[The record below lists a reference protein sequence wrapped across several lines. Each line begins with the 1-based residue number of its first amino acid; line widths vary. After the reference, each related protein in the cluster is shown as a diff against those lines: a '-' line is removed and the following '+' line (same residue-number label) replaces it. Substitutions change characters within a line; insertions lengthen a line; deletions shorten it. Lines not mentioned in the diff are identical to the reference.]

1 MGRGFCIVFTMSF
14 PFHSFALKD
23 DKFCSLGDIHTY
35 ILFICLIV
43 SLWNNMIRSLS
54 FCPFS
59 PFKTFLV
66 CMHFCYW
73 AHTIICQLKLLYTL
87 CINLVLFHDFF
98 HFVYFNE
105 IFLSFLLL
113 AWSSGYKSIHTSFF
127 HNEKRWWAA
136 WMNASHTHIL
146 FHLIYARILWEKA
159 LQVHM
164 ILNEKVHTKWKPMRY
179 YYYMLV
185 MSTTRLG
192 HSTSSRSKNWMPN
205 LWPKLI
211 FITWT
216 LWRFC
221 CWGWSKLTRKA
232 SSKHEV

>member
-105 IFLSFLLL
+105 IFSSFLL
-113 AWSSGYKSIHTSFF
+113 AWSSRCKSIHTSFF
-127 HNEKRWWAA
+127 HNEKRVMSC
-136 WMNASHTHIL
+136 MNECFTHTHTLPSNICKNIVRKSIASLHDSQWKSPHKMETHEIL
-146 FHLIYARILWEKA
+146 LLHACDEHNKIGP
-159 LQVHM
+159 
-164 ILNEKVHTKWKPMRY
+164 LNLVKVKKLDAK
-179 YYYMLV
+179 LV
-185 MSTTRLG
+185 
-192 HSTSSRSKNWMPN
+192 
-205 LWPKLI
+205 
-211 FITWT
+211 ITWT

-232 SSKHEV
+232 SSKHED